1 MALIAALA
9 PAPAQAGC
17 PICDQYTLDIPDP
30 TNGGSSD
37 GGSFDAGSEPAPQP
51 DPAPEPTS
59 SAPAT
64 TTPSAT
70 VPATTAPVTTTDTS
84 ADESKPKHHAEPAP
98 EPFVPVRAD
107 GAPDSAVALTSVPL
121 DYDGEGSAPGAAL
134 AGLDSPGTIAL
145 LAALI
150 AAGAAVAVG
159 RRRSPAT

>member
-1 MALIAALA
+1 MFAALA
-9 PAPAQAGC
+9 PAAAQAGC

-37 GGSFDAGSEPAPQP
+37 GGSFDSGTEPAPTP
-51 DPAPEPTS
+51 DPAPEPTTS
-59 SAPAT
+59 
-64 TTPSAT
+64 
-70 VPATTAPVTTTDTS
+70 VPATTAPSTTAPATTAPVATTDTS
-84 ADESKPKHHAEPAP
+84 ADQDKAKKKAEPAP
-98 EPFVPVRAD
+98 EPFVPVRVD

-121 DYDGEGSAPGAAL
+121 EYDGEDSAPGAAL
-134 AGLDSPGTIAL
+134 AGLDSPATIAL